1 MIEEDMINK
10 MLEDSFKERKE
21 SITKFIQDNLKPCQ
35 GFLIDLAGDND
46 DSEIVK
52 TLKHHREEIYERLG
66 GDSKVSE
73 ISDLED
79 EVEELECK
87 VERLESEVEELSG
100 TLGNSMDDVYKLE
113 FLHQYHKD
121 YTCWEIEELLKNGK
135 EYLKNKL

>member
-87 VERLESEVEELSG
+87 VERLESEVEEL
-100 TLGNSMDDVYKLE
+100 
-113 FLHQYHKD
+113 
-121 YTCWEIEELLKNGK
+121 
-135 EYLKNKL
+135 NKLIEMTTKQISKRINIGALNYLRERNLLFSEVSNGI